1 VSHLRGYGV
10 ANGSTLVA
18 MSQHQSEW
26 AEYFAECDA
35 AAERADRRASNLTA
49 FGAVMAALAVLT
61 GVAFV
66 AGLLSKAGD
75 GERRHFIQTALPIT
89 IGVAIGFL
97 AVSALLFGMASL
109 VEAAGH
115 KLVLQLRAHR
125 LAMRRAADVPSAQ
138 TPAGAQQ
145 MGDPFAVP
153 PMLAD

>member
-1 VSHLRGYGV
+1 
-10 ANGSTLVA
+10 

-75 GERRHFIQTALPIT
+75 SERRHFIQVALPVT

-97 AVSALLFGMASL
+97 ALSALLFGMASL
-109 VEAAGH
+109 VEASGH

-125 LAMRRAADVPSAQ
+125 IAMRRAAEAPSGQA
-138 TPAGAQQ
+138 ASSLAEQ
-145 MGDPFAVP
+145 MGDPFAMP
-153 PMLAD
+153 PMLTD

>member
-1 VSHLRGYGV
+1 MSRPRGYGRVV
-10 ANGSTLVA
+10 ASYAGAV
-18 MSQHQSEW
+18 SQHQSEW

-66 AGLLSKAGD
+66 AGLLAKAGD
-75 GERRHFIQTALPIT
+75 GERRHFIQVALPVT
-89 IGVAIGFL
+89 IGIAIGFL
-97 AVSALLFGMASL
+97 ALSALLFGMASL

-125 LAMRRAADVPSAQ
+125 IAMRRAADAPGSQSAHL
-138 TPAGAQQ
+138 AQHV
-145 MGDPFAVP
+145 GDPFAMP
-153 PMLAD
+153 PIIAD

>member
-1 VSHLRGYGV
+1 
-10 ANGSTLVA
+10 

-75 GERRHFIQTALPIT
+75 SERRHFIQVALPVT

-97 AVSALLFGMASL
+97 ALSALLFGMASL

-125 LAMRRAADVPSAQ
+125 IAMRRAAEA
-138 TPAGAQQ
+138 PATQASMLAQQ
-145 MGDPFAVP
+145 MGDPFAIP
-153 PMLAD
+153 PMLTD

>member
-1 VSHLRGYGV
+1 
-10 ANGSTLVA
+10 
-18 MSQHQSEW
+18 MSQHRSEW

-75 GERRHFIQTALPIT
+75 SERRHYIQVALPIT

-97 AVSALLFGMASL
+97 ALSALLFGMASL

-125 LAMRRAADVPSAQ
+125 LEMRRSAEAPSGQAASAL
-138 TPAGAQQ
+138 GQQ
-145 MGDPFAVP
+145 VGDPFAIP
-153 PMLAD
+153 PMLTD

>member
-1 VSHLRGYGV
+1 MGGV
-10 ANGSTLVA
+10 
-18 MSQHQSEW
+18 SQHQAEW

-66 AGLLSKAGD
+66 AGLLAKAGD
-75 GERRHFIQTALPIT
+75 SERRHFIQTALPVT

-97 AVSALLFGMASL
+97 ALSALLFGMASL
-109 VEAAGH
+109 VEASGH

-125 LAMRRAADVPSAQ
+125 LAMRRAAEA
-138 TPAGAQQ
+138 PASQATTRTQELS
-145 MGDPFAVP
+145 DPFAVP
-153 PMLAD
+153 PMITD

>member
-1 VSHLRGYGV
+1 
-10 ANGSTLVA
+10 

-75 GERRHFIQTALPIT
+75 SERRHYIQVALPVT

-97 AVSALLFGMASL
+97 VLSALLFGMASL
-109 VEAAGH
+109 VEASGH

-125 LAMRRAADVPSAQ
+125 LAMRRSAEAPGQ
-138 TPAGAQQ
+138 ASSAMAQQ
-145 MGDPFAVP
+145 MGDPFAMP
-153 PMLAD
+153 PMLTD